1 MKLKC
6 NINNKEY
13 DIVQGATFS
22 EEYNETLDSGSIILT
37 HVKRI
42 KDLRRFDD
50 VFIYSTENGHGFN
63 GYSYKNYTR
72 NLPIT
77 LNSTSITTETDTITI
92 DGAEALRFELVK
104 DEYSNTNRIK
114 YYSVVDNL
122 YYKKEEG
129 QFQKAFYPDYK
140 NNGEGTFLGNNGYP
154 ALYLLDE
161 SQFDYYHNLKKIA
174 HLIETSTSNIETFY
188 LESSSKSGNIITN
201 IYKNDAR
208 TMTVVTNTGSSS
220 ALNTS
225 ISFSNSS
232 KTYSLRHTT
241 YYLSPDDRD
250 KATYDDLIKEY
261 YPFGQQSATGIYTAE
276 WTNENQQT
284 VIERYY
290 LYIDGVIQKSRK
302 IGNEEEKTI
311 SVNFCNVSLLNLNK
325 TIFSI
330 KGSDIA
336 NMFPKNYSGS
346 NTITFKV
353 WYDQLG
359 IDTKLYSYELVENKT
374 GAPYSLVEK
383 KDNVKI
389 DIFMYPPYDEITY
402 YLTFENRDY
411 LINATKIEVVQAQ
424 FNYFSEKTVPNI
436 FYKHLLLDSYTEKII
451 NLDEDICEY
460 NISLCSETKGLE
472 AVVCPNISITQ
483 PLNQEKKRSIWDYL
497 NQFVNYYSPKYKV
510 AINDEEWEYRQ
521 KYTLSNE
528 LQSIFENTF
537 SPDFTLNLPTLRDLI
552 SQLMIVKDM
561 IPYVEDGFIRGIDI
575 TKINGSFDKKNINF
589 IQGKLNGE
597 GYCDSLRRTYNGSLL
612 SDNSTHMVE
621 YLGFRN
627 SNTALM
633 TINNM
638 QLETSFPIYKIN
650 KIYLC
655 YYKKGLAIGKS
666 TSGGDLSR
674 EIQFLC
680 KQDITGL
687 IRLSQERAMLS
698 LDWSKM
704 GSVDFSKIEKSE
716 DVIKT
721 LSQYQMGTFE
731 YNINSNIIS
740 GFGQKYNYASNF
752 WDDSSKEEDFKFFD
766 YTKTYIENIASILD
780 NRYPYGIYDENYMI
794 TFINQNTGE
803 DYAWDFGTFN
813 SGKLVDRLVTPITST
828 SAKLKSFFFLVDYDG
843 FYNGAVIHSKN
854 NGIDNI
860 TINDNSSSSLTLVE
874 KDGLFQNEK
883 VNRLGNK
890 NYSIPARYDKEEDYV
905 QNNKFDIQK
914 LGSEL
919 SFDGDDNIIVYHR
932 EYSIYDNYV
941 NAIYYAS
948 HDYVQKNYFTS
959 VYAKHRTW
967 SLMSYNESINRAEN
981 KRQILFLSTKDL
993 FYEDSNNNIFT
1004 FKNFEGKDQTS
1015 GYYRELFSFFR
1026 PSEKKETQNY
1036 LYNENKLN
1044 YGIVVINN
1052 ECYTADIS
1060 SFVSGYSL
1068 CFNIKMFDN
1077 ASMGVNIKNIETLN
1091 TSTLFSIWDNFD
1103 FKGFIDYIKS
1113 GAFFDGLGRV
1123 KDDYCGSSQEWALTV
1138 DDSETGF
1145 VNKIGIYFTQIDQR
1159 QEFLDSNVRV
1169 LQKNKSVR
1177 QIYNSY
1183 IFEYPHLSQLV
1194 FDNGNFSFK
1203 KDVLSTI
1210 KNTIGNVFTINKDNK
1225 EKIDMTFQFDPITND
1240 NNIVFSQW
1248 LMKLSDLAN
1257 DYNKVDE
1264 DYYIK
1269 NLKATK
1275 TINLYLTNVQISAN
1289 QSMPVMILNL
1299 SEEQYASIRTD
1310 SKIISPIFLYNSYE
1324 RTLWTDVIMSG
1335 IEYVFKMS
1343 FKILSVLEKNKDS
1356 TNNLDYIRFNCQI
1369 TYTYVTED
1377 RTEELTKTIIQP
1389 ITFYRHGTNLK
1400 YEGRKT
1406 YLNDDS
1412 TNDINSKHTYYAVVE
1427 QIDGRFFL
1435 RHDVEIDEIAK
1446 QLKKGGKGLEN
1457 GIGRSPF
1464 TFYNEVLYRNTNI
1477 NLDSSGSYETQTFS
1491 IQNSEGG
1498 TDIKIEK
1505 NMFIVYSDNY
1515 VSKSL
1520 VYDEYTNL
1528 TGIEQDL
1535 KVSDVF
1541 SFEENRIRVKLPIS
1555 GKSYKSIQYWYKDNG
1570 TYHLVFGVNITDEE
1584 RESNQEYKD
1593 IYISAIDSRDQRVYN
1608 EDHILIGRV
1617 FNYLTDNKGEDKKE
1631 YGIKQYYF
1639 KTLEEN

>member
-63 GYSYKNYTR
+63 GYSYKNYNR

-77 LNSTSITTETDTITI
+77 LKSTSITTETDTITI

-104 DEYSNTNRIK
+104 DEYSNTNSIK
-114 YYSVVDNL
+114 YYNRIDNL
-122 YYKKEEG
+122 YYEKSD
-129 QFQKAFYPDYK
+129 FQKQYPDYK
-140 NNGEGTFLGNNGYP
+140 NNGEGTFLGSGGYP
-154 ALYLLDE
+154 TLYILDYTQLE
-161 SQFDYYHNLKKIA
+161 DIVGFEGKA
-174 HLIETSTSNIETFY
+174 HWIETSTSNIETFY
-188 LESSSKSGNIITN
+188 LDSRTTSNDVITS
-201 IYKNDAR
+201 IYKNNSR
-208 TMTVVTNTGSSS
+208 TMTVVSNTNTK
-220 ALNTS
+220 NTS
-225 ISFSNSS
+225 VSFTNSS
-232 KTYSLRHTT
+232 RTYNLKYTT
-241 YYLSPDDRD
+241 FYIGRKDD
-250 KATYDDLIKEY
+250 ATYDDLIKEY
-261 YPFGQQSATGIYTAE
+261 YSFGQQSATGIYEAQWE
-276 WTNENQQT
+276 NENQQT

-302 IGNEEEKTI
+302 IGDEEEKTI

-325 TIFSI
+325 TIFEI
-330 KGSDIA
+330 AGSDIG
-336 NMFPKNYSGS
+336 NMFTDDYSGS
-346 NTITFKV
+346 NIITFKV

-359 IDTKLYSYELVENKT
+359 IDTKLYSYELVDNKGI
-374 GAPYSLVEK
+374 GAPYFLIG
-383 KDNVKI
+383 KDDKLRI
-389 DIFMYPPYDEITY
+389 DLFREPSHVGVTY
-402 YLTFENRDY
+402 NLTFDNRDF
-411 LINATKIEVVQAQ
+411 LVNAMKIELVQAQ
-424 FNYFSEKTVPNI
+424 FNYFSKKIAPNI

-483 PLNQEKKRSIWDYL
+483 PLNQKKKRSIWDYL

-528 LQSIFENTF
+528 LQSIFKNTF

-561 IPYVEDGFIRGIDI
+561 IPYVEDGYIKGIDI
-575 TKINGSFDKKNINF
+575 TKINGNFNKKNINF

-655 YYKKGLAIGKS
+655 YYKKGLARGTS
-666 TSGGDLSR
+666 TSGKTLDK

-687 IRLSQERAMLS
+687 VRLSQERAMLS

-704 GSVDFSKIEKSE
+704 KSIDFSALSLEQTIE
-716 DVIKT
+716 V

-752 WDDSSKEEDFKFFD
+752 WNDPSIKGSYFFD
-766 YTKTYIENIASILD
+766 YTQTYIENIASILD
-780 NRYPYGIYDENYMI
+780 NKNPYGIYDENYMI
-794 TFINQNTGE
+794 TFINQNTGD
-803 DYAWDFGTFN
+803 DYTWSFSTFN
-813 SGKLVDRLVTPITST
+813 SGNLLDDRLVTPITST

-843 FYNGAVIHSKN
+843 FYNGAIIHSKN

-890 NYSIPARYDKEEDYV
+890 NYSIPARYDKEEDYI

-919 SFDGDDNIIVYHR
+919 SFDGEDNIIVYHR

-981 KRQILFLSTKDL
+981 KRQILLLSTKDL
-993 FYEDSNNNIFT
+993 FYEDPNNNTFT
-1004 FKNFEGKDQTS
+1004 FNNFEGKDQTS

-1026 PSEKKETQNY
+1026 PSEKKETKNY

-1091 TSTLFSIWDNFD
+1091 TNVLFSIWDKLD

-1145 VNKIGIYFTQIDQR
+1145 VNKIGIYFSQIDQR
-1159 QEFLDSNVRV
+1159 QEFLDSNVRI
-1169 LQKNKSVR
+1169 LKKSKSVR

-1203 KDVLSTI
+1203 KDVFSTI
-1210 KNTIGNVFTINKDNK
+1210 KNTIGNVFAINKDNK
-1225 EKIDMTFQFDPITND
+1225 EKIDMTFQFDPMTND
-1240 NNIVFSQW
+1240 NDIVFSQW
-1248 LMKLSDLAN
+1248 LMKLSDLAS

-1269 NLKATK
+1269 NLEAT
-1275 TINLYLTNVQISAN
+1275 TSINLYLTNVKIYN
-1289 QSMPVMILNL
+1289 HGRMPVMILNL
-1299 SEEQYASIRTD
+1299 TSEQYTSITTN
-1310 SKIISPIFLYNSYE
+1310 SKIISPLFLYNSYE
-1324 RTLWTDVIMSG
+1324 RTVWTDTVMSFG
-1335 IEYVFKMS
+1335 EYVFKMS
-1343 FKILSVLEKNKDS
+1343 FQILSVIEKKQ
-1356 TNNLDYIRFNCQI
+1356 NNNDKLDYIRFNCKI
-1369 TYTYVTED
+1369 TYTYVTLD
-1377 RTEELTKTIIQP
+1377 RTEEITKTITQP
-1389 ITFYRHGTNLK
+1389 ITFYRGGTKSEFEIN
-1400 YEGRKT
+1400 KT
-1406 YLNDDS
+1406 YFDDES
-1412 TNDINSKHTYYAVVE
+1412 VGDINGKPTYYAVVE
-1427 QIDGRFFL
+1427 QIDNNFFW
-1435 RHDVEIDEIAK
+1435 RYKIDSDTTEAK
-1446 QLKKGGKGLEN
+1446 RGGMGLEN
-1457 GIGRSPF
+1457 GIGRMPF
-1464 TFYNEVLYRNTNI
+1464 DFVDFKLKRLESI
-1477 NLDSSGSYETQTFS
+1477 GLDSRTSYEIQTFN
-1491 IQNSEGG
+1491 IKNSKDD
-1498 TDIKIEK
+1498 TKTKIEK
-1505 NMFIVYSDNY
+1505 NMFIVYSNNY

-1520 VYDEYTNL
+1520 VYDEYT
-1528 TGIEQDL
+1528 DL
-1535 KVSDVF
+1535 ASASIGTVQNIKVSDIF
-1541 SFEENRIRVKLPIS
+1541 KFEENKIRVKIPTS
-1555 GKSYKSIQYWYKDNG
+1555 GAYKSIQYWYKDNE
-1570 TYHLVFGVNITDEE
+1570 TYHLVFGVNLTDKE
-1584 RESNQEYKD
+1584 RMSNEEYKD

-1617 FNYLTDNKGEDKKE
+1617 YNYLTDNEEVEEQDKKK

>member
-63 GYSYKNYTR
+63 GYGWRNYSR
-72 NLPIT
+72 ELPIT
-77 LNSTSITTETDTITI
+77 LNRTSTTIETDTIAIKGI
-92 DGAEALRFELVK
+92 DTLKFELVK
-104 DEYSNTNRIK
+104 DEYSNTNNIK
-114 YYSVVDNL
+114 YYNRTNDLFYTKSD
-122 YYKKEEG
+122 
-129 QFQKAFYPDYK
+129 FQKEYPNYID
-140 NNGEGTFLGNNGYP
+140 NGEGTFFGSGGYP
-154 ALYLLDE
+154 ALYILDYT
-161 SQFDYYHNLKKIA
+161 QLDYTTDNFDGKA
-174 HLIETSTSNIETFY
+174 HWIENSTSSIETFY
-188 LESSSKSGNIITN
+188 FNSRSKSGDIITST
-201 IYKNDAR
+201 YKNEIR
-208 TMTVVTNTGSSS
+208 TMTVVSNTITK
-220 ALNTS
+220 NTS
-225 ISFSNSS
+225 VSFSNSS
-232 KTYSLRHTT
+232 ETYSLKYTT
-241 YYLSPDDRD
+241 FSLLGINQSN
-250 KATYDDLIKEY
+250 ASYDDLIKEY
-261 YPFGQQSATGIYTAE
+261 YPFGQQSATGIYEAQWE
-276 WTNENQQT
+276 NENNQT

-302 IGNEEEKTI
+302 IGDEEEKTI
-311 SVNFCNVSLLNLNK
+311 SVDFCNVSLLNLNK
-325 TIFSI
+325 TIFAISPKDI
-330 KGSDIA
+330 GS
-336 NMFPKNYSGS
+336 MFTEDYS
-346 NTITFKV
+346 NDNIITFKV

-359 IDTKLYSYELVENKT
+359 VDTKLYSFKLIENKT
-374 GAPYSLVEK
+374 GTGYSLIG
-383 KDNVKI
+383 KDDNLKI
-389 DIFMYPPYDEITY
+389 DLSYPPPSDTY

-411 LINATKIEVVQAQ
+411 LVNASKVELIQAQ
-424 FNYFSEKTVPNI
+424 FNYSSKKKIPNI

-521 KYTLSNE
+521 KYTLSIE
-528 LQSIFENTF
+528 LKPIFENTF

-561 IPYVEDGFIRGIDI
+561 IPYVEDGYIRGIDI

-655 YYKKGLAIGKS
+655 YYKKGLAKGTSSSGK
-666 TSGGDLSR
+666 TLER

-687 IRLSQERAMLS
+687 IRLGQERAMLS

-704 GSVDFSKIEKSE
+704 RSIDFTNLSLEQT
-716 DVIKT
+716 IKT

-752 WDDSSKEEDFKFFD
+752 WNDPSIKGSYFFD
-766 YTKTYIENIASILD
+766 YTQTYIENIASILD
-780 NRYPYGIYDENYMI
+780 NKNPYGIYDENYMI
-794 TFINQNTGE
+794 TFINQNTGD
-803 DYAWDFGTFN
+803 DYTWDFGVFN
-813 SGKLVDRLVTPITST
+813 SGNLLDDRLVTPITST

-843 FYNGAVIHSKN
+843 FYNGAIIHSKN

-890 NYSIPARYDKEEDYV
+890 NYSIPARYDNEEDYV

-981 KRQILFLSTKDL
+981 KRQILLLSTKDL
-993 FYEDSNNNIFT
+993 FYEDSNNNTFT
-1004 FKNFEGKDQTS
+1004 FKNFEGRDQIS
-1015 GYYRELFSFFR
+1015 GYYKELFSFFR
-1026 PSEKKETQNY
+1026 PSEKKETKNY

-1060 SFVSGYSL
+1060 NFISGYSL

-1077 ASMGVNIKNIETLN
+1077 ASMGVNIKRIETLN
-1091 TSTLFSIWDNFD
+1091 TDTLFSIWDKFD

-1113 GAFFDGLGRV
+1113 GAFFEGLGKV

-1145 VNKIGIYFTQIDQR
+1145 VNNIGIYFTQIDQR
-1159 QEFLDSNVRV
+1159 QEFLDSNIRV
-1169 LQKNKSVR
+1169 LQNGKSIR
-1177 QIYNSY
+1177 EIYKSY

-1203 KDVLSTI
+1203 RNVSSTI
-1210 KNTIGNVFTINKDNK
+1210 KNTIGNVFNINKDNK
-1225 EKIDMTFQFDPITND
+1225 EKIDMTFQFDPIANDTNV
-1240 NNIVFSQW
+1240 VFSQW
-1248 LMKLSDLAN
+1248 LMKLSDLTS

-1275 TINLYLTNVQISAN
+1275 SINLYLTNVEIYTN
-1289 QSMPVMILNL
+1289 GRMPVMLLNI
-1299 SEEQYASIRTD
+1299 SEEQYASITTD

-1324 RTLWTDVIMSG
+1324 RTIGTDISMFG
-1335 IEYVFKMS
+1335 AEYVFKMS
-1343 FKILSVLEKNKDS
+1343 FKILSVLEKNKNS
-1356 TNNLDYIRFNCQI
+1356 TDNLDYIRFNCQI
-1369 TYTYVTED
+1369 TYTYVTID
-1377 RTEELTKTIIQP
+1377 RTEEITKTIIQP
-1389 ITFYRHGTNLK
+1389 ITFYRGGTTLK
-1400 YEGRKT
+1400 YEIHKT
-1406 YLNDDS
+1406 YFDND
-1412 TNDINSKHTYYAVVE
+1412 TVRDINNKPTYYAVIE
-1427 QIDGRFFL
+1427 QIDGKFFW
-1435 RHDVEIDEIAK
+1435 RSKIDSDTSEAVRS
-1446 QLKKGGKGLEN
+1446 GMGLEN
-1457 GIGRSPF
+1457 GISRSPF
-1464 TFYNEVLYRNTNI
+1464 SFDNI
-1477 NLDSSGSYETQTFS
+1477 TLRRSTTIGLDSRASYEAQNFN

-1498 TDIKIEK
+1498 SKTKIEK

-1520 VYDEYTNL
+1520 IYDEYTSL

-1535 KVSDVF
+1535 KVSDIF
-1541 SFEENRIRVKLPIS
+1541 SFEENRIRVKLPVS
-1555 GKSYKSIQYWYKDNG
+1555 SKSYKSIQYWYKDNE
-1570 TYHLVFGVNITDEE
+1570 TYHLVFGVNLTDKE
-1584 RESNQEYKD
+1584 RASNEKYKD

-1617 FNYLTDNKGEDKKE
+1617 YNYLADNEGLEEQDKKK
-1631 YGIKQYYF
+1631 YGTKQYYF
-1639 KTLEEN
+1639 KTLREN